1 MTRTIL
7 LALIAVATLAA
18 CNTMKGLGRD
28 VSATGDAVTGQAAE
42 TQREM

>member
-7 LALIAVATLAA
+7 LALIAAAALAA
-18 CNTMKGLGRD
+18 CNTMKGMGRD
-28 VSATGDAVTGQAAE
+28 VSTAGDAITGQAAE